1 MWCPPSATALASAR
15 RAGAPG
21 EDGQAELKGTDMEH
35 REHRAE
41 LVDVIRRIRHRWR
54 LRLATRGAVVV
65 FVGMAAVLLLSASSL
80 ETFKFSVPAII
91 GFRLLALGVL
101 AA

>member
-65 FVGMAAVLLLSASSL
+65 FFGETWMQRSTDGQTFATGGSSFTDLAL
-80 ETFKFSVPAII
+80 ETP
-91 GFRLLALGVL
+91 
-101 AA
+101 